1 MPRSTREHSIGL
13 MLCSAVIPALVT
25 LDGCTPRPM
34 DETLLQE
41 ALAERAVASVRL
53 AKAITRL
60 CSVSTETLTE
70 RDACILDRR
79 LALSQQ
85 EPAESMG
92 IPPARLTGSGKQ

>member
-1 MPRSTREHSIGL
+1 MPRATTENYIGL
-13 MLCSAVIPALVT
+13 VLCSAVIPALVA
-25 LDGCTPRPM
+25 LDGCTPRPV
-34 DETLLQE
+34 DEALLQE

-79 LALSQQ
+79 LALSQK
-85 EPAESMG
+85 EPAESTG
-92 IPPARLTGSGKQ
+92 ILPAPSTGSGMH